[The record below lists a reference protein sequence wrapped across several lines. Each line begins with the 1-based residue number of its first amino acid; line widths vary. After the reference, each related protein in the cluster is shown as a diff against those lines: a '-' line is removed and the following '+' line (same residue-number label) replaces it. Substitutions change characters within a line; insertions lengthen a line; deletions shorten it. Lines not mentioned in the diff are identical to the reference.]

1 MQGSQ
6 STGALPQLTLSSSV
20 NVQKPRSLILP
31 RGCERTW
38 STPALAGAF
47 SLRKYA
53 VLTKH
58 IPGDRAPR
66 AFAGDP
72 MPEEP
77 MEQIDLIGGNGNWRQ
92 IKAIAQFKIKDEIA
106 KEVKIQERIKEQRKK
121 ERAAELADRRR
132 KHQAEEEQRW
142 QDEREQKRLNQIER
156 ERVQRENEEKVRQD
170 REAAEE
176 ERRRRMPKTC
186 ETCDGSC
193 KCQDC
198 MGEGYTCA
206 TFLVAK
212 KSTDDVSL
220 GSTSMDHGRVYQG
233 CEKCGGYCHNMLGD
247 LKKGSGEC
255 AVCNGHGK
263 IWPDLGD
270 AVTSPKAKTTTQ
282 ATYSMERVGEVKV
295 L

>member
-1 MQGSQ
+1 M
-6 STGALPQLTLSSSV
+6 
-20 NVQKPRSLILP
+20 
-31 RGCERTW
+31 
-38 STPALAGAF
+38 
-47 SLRKYA
+47 
-53 VLTKH
+53 
-58 IPGDRAPR
+58 
-66 AFAGDP
+66 AGDP
-72 MPEEP
+72 RPEEP

-106 KEVKIQERIKEQRKK
+106 KEEKKQNAIKEQKKK

-156 ERVQRENEEKVRQD
+156 ERVQRENEEKIRLD

-193 KCQDC
+193 KCQEC

-206 TFLVAK
+206 TFLVSMKNTELGGLGA
-212 KSTDDVSL
+212 STAF
-220 GSTSMDHGRVYQG
+220 DHGRVYQG
-233 CEKCGGYCHNMLGD
+233 CDKCGGYSHNMLGD
-247 LKKGSGEC
+247 LKKGTGDC
-255 AVCNGHGK
+255 PVCNGHGK

-270 AVTSPKAKTTTQ
+270 TVTSPKARTTSQ
-282 ATYSMERVGEVKV
+282 AYQMDRVGEVKV